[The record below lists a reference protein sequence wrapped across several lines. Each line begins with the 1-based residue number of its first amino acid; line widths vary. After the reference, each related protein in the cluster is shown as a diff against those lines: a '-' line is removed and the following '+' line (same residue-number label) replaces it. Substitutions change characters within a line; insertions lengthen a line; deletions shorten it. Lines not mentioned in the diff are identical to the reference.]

1 MIQIDNTLVSLDVL
15 ERQFLCDLSHCK
27 GVCCVEGDSGAPLLE
42 EEVGELEKALPVI
55 WNDLAPKAR
64 EIIEKQGV
72 AYVDEEGDLVTSIVN
87 GKDCVFTCYDADGT
101 CKCAVEKAYREGKLS
116 FYKPVS
122 CHLYPVRVEKYDT
135 FEAVNYNRWNI
146 CKAAEVLGKKEKL
159 PVYKFLKEP
168 LIRRFGIDRKAQR
181 ITSGQGLRHFSH
193 LRRLRLSCR
202 RPTDISCFLLSSHIP
217 FSL

>member
-27 GVCCVEGDSGAPLLE
+27 GICCVEGDSGAPLLE

-55 WNDLAPKAR
+55 WDDLAPKAQ
-64 EIIEKQGV
+64 EIIKKQGV
-72 AYVDEEGDLVTSIVN
+72 AYIDEEGDLVTSIVN

-122 CHLYPVRVEKYDT
+122 CHLYPPSTSASWWKY
-135 FEAVNYNRWNI
+135 
-146 CKAAEVLGKKEKL
+146 
-159 PVYKFLKEP
+159 P
-168 LIRRFGIDRKAQR
+168 
-181 ITSGQGLRHFSH
+181 SS
-193 LRRLRLSCR
+193 
-202 RPTDISCFLLSSHIP
+202 RPTRLVLRTGSSLPSTGRKKNSRSISF
-217 FSL
+217 